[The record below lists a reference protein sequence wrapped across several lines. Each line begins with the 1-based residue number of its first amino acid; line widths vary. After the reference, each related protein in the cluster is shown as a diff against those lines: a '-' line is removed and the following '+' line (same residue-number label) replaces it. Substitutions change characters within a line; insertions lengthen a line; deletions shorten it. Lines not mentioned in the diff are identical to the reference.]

1 MVGASREFTEVR
13 LMEGDMQ
20 KTDVAKHWDENADQW
35 ARDVRAGFD
44 VYRDKFTFPAFVDA
58 LPAIKGLD
66 VIDFGCGEGTNTRAF
81 ARMGARVTGIDLSG
95 RMIEHAR
102 LTEEADPLGIQY
114 QVASY
119 SDHSGMP
126 DASFDA
132 VLSTM
137 ALMDG
142 PDFPGAM
149 REAYRLLRPGG
160 FMLFSVLHPCFIT
173 PGLGWEK
180 DAEGRTTG
188 LRVARYF
195 DRSSFTEHWR
205 FGDRPKDEDVL
216 PFAVPRF
223 PRTISDYLNAVASA
237 GFMITNIGEP
247 QPSPAAC
254 EAIPR
259 FSRWRNLG
267 GFLLL
272 VTARRA

>member
-1 MVGASREFTEVR
+1 MVGNMRD
-13 LMEGDMQ
+13 L
-20 KTDVAKHWDENADQW
+20 DVAKHWNDNADQW
-35 ARDVRAGFD
+35 TRDVRAGLD
-44 VYRDKFTFPAFVDA
+44 VYRDKFTFPAFLDA
-58 LPAIKGLD
+58 LPEIDGLD

-81 ARMGARVTGIDLSG
+81 ARLGARLTGIDLSS

-102 LTEEADPLGIQY
+102 EVEEADPLGIKY
-114 QVASY
+114 HLASY
-119 SDHSGMP
+119 SDHCGMP

-142 PDFPGAM
+142 PDFPSAM

-173 PGLGWEK
+173 PGLGWET
-180 DAEGRTTG
+180 DAEGRTSG

-195 DRSSFTEHWR
+195 DRSTFTEHWR
-205 FGDRPKDEDVL
+205 FGNRPKDEEVL

-223 PRTISDYLNAVASA
+223 PRTIGDYLNAVASA
-237 GFMITNIGEP
+237 GFVITEIGEP

-254 EAIPR
+254 EAVPR
-259 FSRWRNLG
+259 FSRWRDLG
-267 GFLLL
+267 GFLLM
-272 VTARRA
+272 VTATRPGSHPR